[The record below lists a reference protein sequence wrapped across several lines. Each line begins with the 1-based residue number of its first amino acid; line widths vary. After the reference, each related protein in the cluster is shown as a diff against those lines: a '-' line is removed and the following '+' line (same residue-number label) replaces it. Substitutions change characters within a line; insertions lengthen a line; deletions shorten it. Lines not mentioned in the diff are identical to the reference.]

1 MNREE
6 FDELLK
12 KIDLKEQ
19 EHINE
24 IETMKIE
31 TIKEEERIKN
41 KFNIIKI
48 KNDINK
54 NINNLLSKQVKM
66 SLIQLYYILSKYNVY
81 KNEILTSFSLKPQK
95 LLEEDADFKWEDGF
109 RPQEFEY
116 KFEKYDD
123 NILKITF
130 CHYKSYSEQRGTGW
144 NKKTILKY
152 YSINSYKIIIKYN
165 IKTDNYE
172 IELEVFGDSLDY
184 IKRIYIL
191 NESLK
196 LLTEGR
202 FYNDI
207 NEKLLTEDN
216 IDF

>member
-1 MNREE
+1 M
-6 FDELLK
+6 LLK

-19 EHINE
+19 ENINKLKVNR
-24 IETMKIE
+24 IK
-31 TIKEEERIKN
+31 TIEEEEKRIKN
-41 KFNIIKI
+41 KFNIIQI

-54 NINNLLSKQVKM
+54 NIDYLLSKSVRM
-66 SLIQLYYILSKYNVY
+66 SLSQLYYILSKYNVY

-95 LLEEDADFKWEDGF
+95 LLEEDVDFKWEDGF

-130 CHYKSYSEQRGTGW
+130 CHYKSYSEQKGVNW
-144 NKKTILKY
+144 MKKTIWKH
-152 YSINSYKIIIKYN
+152 YSINSYKIIVIYN
-165 IKTDNYE
+165 IKTDDYE
-172 IELEVFGDSLDY
+172 IGIEVNTDSLDS

-191 NESLK
+191 NETLK
-196 LLTEGR
+196 LLKEGK

-207 NEKLLTEDN
+207 NELLTEEN
-216 IDF
+216 IKFN